1 MQVGARHPR
10 APVEAA
16 RGSGSSTARG
26 PILVVAP
33 SWVGDA
39 ILSEPL
45 IARLAATG
53 DANEGHPAI
62 DVLAPA
68 WCAPVYARMRGIR
81 RIFDSM
87 LRHGEIGLGRR
98 RELGRTLAGESYARA
113 IILPNSWK
121 SALAPWLAGIPL
133 RTGYTG
139 EARFGIVNDRRPLDR
154 DATPRL
160 VDRYAALA
168 MPDTTALAAS
178 APVLIPDSANRDAA
192 VGSLGLSVDRGISI
206 LCPGA
211 EFGPAK
217 RWPAEHFAKLARRF
231 LADGLEVW
239 MLGSPN
245 DKAAAAAVLD
255 SVGDAR
261 DSIRDLSGRTDL
273 GTAIDLLSLAT
284 VVVSNDSG
292 LMHAAA
298 AVRAPLIALFGSS
311 SPGYTPPISA
321 TARVARIDIAC
332 SPCFRRECPLGHF
345 RCMRELAP
353 DSVYDLARSSL
364 PSRGNAASPRPDP

>member
-1 MQVGARHPR
+1 
-10 APVEAA
+10 
-16 RGSGSSTARG
+16 
-26 PILVVAP
+26 
-33 SWVGDA
+33 
-39 ILSEPL
+39 
-45 IARLAATG
+45 
-53 DANEGHPAI
+53 
-62 DVLAPA
+62 
-68 WCAPVYARMRGIR
+68 MRGIR

-87 LRHGEIGLGRR
+87 LRHGEIALGRR
-98 RELGRTLAGESYARA
+98 RELARTLAGESYARA

-121 SALAPWLAGIPL
+121 SALTPWLAGIPL

-139 EARFGIVNDRRPLDR
+139 EARFGIVNDRRRLDR
-154 DATPRL
+154 DAMPRL

-168 MPDTTALAAS
+168 LPDANALAAS

-192 VGSLGLSVDRGISI
+192 IGSLALSVERGIAI

-217 RWPAEHFAKLARRF
+217 RWPAEHFAQLARKF
-231 LADGLEVW
+231 LADGLDVW

-245 DKAAAAAVLD
+245 DRPAATAVLD
-255 SVGDAR
+255 AVGNAR

-273 GTAIDLLSLAT
+273 GTAIDLLSLAS

-298 AVRAPLIALFGSS
+298 AVRAPLVALFGSS
-311 SPGYTPPISA
+311 SPGYTPPISE
-321 TARVARIDIAC
+321 TARIARIDIAC

-364 PSRGNAASPRPDP
+364 HPRGNAASPRRNP

>member
-1 MQVGARHPR
+1 VGARDRRP
-10 APVEAA
+10 AVDAA
-16 RGSGSSTARG
+16 WGAGSSTARG
-26 PILVVAP
+26 AVLIVAP

-45 IARLAATG
+45 IARLATAGGG
-53 DANEGHPAI
+53 DEGHPAI

-87 LRHGEIGLGRR
+87 LRHGEVALGRR
-98 RELGRTLAGESYARA
+98 RELARTLAGESYSRA

-139 EARFGIVNDRRPLDR
+139 EARFGIINDRRALDR
-154 DATPRL
+154 DAMPRL

-168 MPDTTALAAS
+168 LPATTAPAAS

-192 VGSLGLSVDRGISI
+192 VESLGLAVHRGIAI

-217 RWPAEHFAKLARRF
+217 RWPAEHFAQLARRF
-231 LADGLEVW
+231 LADGLDVW

-245 DKAAAAAVLD
+245 DEPAAAAVLD
-255 SVGDAR
+255 AVGDER

-273 GTAIDLLSLAT
+273 GTAIDLLSLAS

-298 AVRAPLIALFGSS
+298 AVRAPLVALFGSS
-311 SPGYTPPISA
+311 SPGYTPPISD
-321 TARVARIDIAC
+321 TARIARIDIAC

-364 PSRGNAASPRPDP
+364 PSRRNAPSPRRDP

>member
-1 MQVGARHPR
+1 
-10 APVEAA
+10 
-16 RGSGSSTARG
+16 
-26 PILVVAP
+26 
-33 SWVGDA
+33 
-39 ILSEPL
+39 
-45 IARLAATG
+45 
-53 DANEGHPAI
+53 
-62 DVLAPA
+62 
-68 WCAPVYARMRGIR
+68 
-81 RIFDSM
+81 
-87 LRHGEIGLGRR
+87 
-98 RELGRTLAGESYARA
+98 
-113 IILPNSWK
+113 
-121 SALAPWLAGIPL
+121 
-133 RTGYTG
+133 
-139 EARFGIVNDRRPLDR
+139 
-154 DATPRL
+154 
-160 VDRYAALA
+160 

>member
-1 MQVGARHPR
+1 VDAAWGA
-10 APVEAA
+10 
-16 RGSGSSTARG
+16 GSSTARG
-26 PILVVAP
+26 AVLIVAP

-45 IARLAATG
+45 IARLATAGGG
-53 DANEGHPAI
+53 DEGHPAI

-87 LRHGEIGLGRR
+87 LRHGEIALGRR
-98 RELGRTLAGESYARA
+98 RELARTLAGESYSRA

-139 EARFGIVNDRRPLDR
+139 EARFGIINDRRALDR
-154 DATPRL
+154 DAMPRL

-168 MPDTTALAAS
+168 LPDTTAPAAS
-178 APVLIPDSANRDAA
+178 APVLIADAANRDAA
-192 VGSLGLSVDRGISI
+192 VETLGLAVDRGIAI

-217 RWPAEHFAKLARRF
+217 RWPAEHFAQLARRF
-231 LADGLEVW
+231 LADGLDVW

-245 DKAAAAAVLD
+245 DEPAAAAVLD
-255 SVGDAR
+255 AVGDER

-273 GTAIDLLSLAT
+273 GTAIDLLSLAS

-298 AVRAPLIALFGSS
+298 AVRAPLVALFGSS
-311 SPGYTPPISA
+311 SPGYTPPISD
-321 TARVARIDIAC
+321 TARIARIDIEC
-332 SPCFRRECPLGHF
+332 SPCFKRECPLGHF
-345 RCMRELAP
+345 RCMRHLSP
-353 DSVYDLARSSL
+353 DVVYDLAESAI
-364 PSRGNAASPRPDP
+364 PPN